1 MSEVFDSIIV
11 GGGAAGMQAAL
22 TLGRTGRAVML
33 VDARAP
39 RNRFSER
46 MHNVLGADGL
56 TLPEFYARALG
67 DLAKYPNLTVLEGT
81 ITRAQKEGD
90 GFVLEDAAGGVYR
103 SRTVLLAG
111 GIQDGIPDIE
121 GIGPLWGTK
130 VLHCAYCHGY
140 EVKDAPLGLLIS
152 PQYVV
157 SLLEATLHL
166 SRDITVYFHGE
177 EPDEALRALLARAGL
192 ASETAVIA
200 RLEEDAQGVRVTLA
214 DGRPSVKKALFLKP
228 GILGITPLVEML
240 GCELR
245 PEGVVKLISGWG
257 ETSVPGVYAAGD
269 LAFAYNQ
276 LGSAMASG
284 LTAAVRINA
293 VLNRQAMGL

>member
-1 MSEVFDSIIV
+1 MADMFDSIIV

-22 TLGRTGRAVML
+22 TLGRTGRPVLL

-39 RNRFSER
+39 RNRFSQR

-56 TLPEFYARALG
+56 SLPEFYQRALT
-67 DLAKYPNLTVLEGT
+67 DLAKYPNLTVREGS

-90 GFVLEDAAGGVYR
+90 GFVLEDAAGELHR

-111 GIQDGIPDIE
+111 GIEDGIPAIE

-140 EVKDAPLGLLIS
+140 EVKDAPLGLIIS
-152 PQYVV
+152 PYYAV

-166 SRDITVYFHGE
+166 SRDMTVYFHGE
-177 EPDEALRALLARAGL
+177 EPDEELRALLARTGL
-192 ASETAVIA
+192 ASETAAIA
-200 RLEEDAQGVRVTLA
+200 RLEEDADGVRVTLEN
-214 DGRPSVKKALFLKP
+214 GRQSVKKALFLKP

-245 PEGVVKLISGWG
+245 PEGVVKLTSGWG
-257 ETSVPGVYAAGD
+257 DTSVEGVYAAGD

-284 LTAAVRINA
+284 LTAAVRINV
-293 VLNRQAMGL
+293 VLNRQAIGI